1 MERTGISPGE
11 RMANKAHKPTEK
23 TRSEVAALC
32 SFGIPQEDI
41 AEYIGVSHVTL
52 RKHYAKEIK
61 LSSIKANRAVG
72 EFLFRA
78 ASGRG
83 IEDGGSY
90 SDCVRAAMFWAKT
103 RMGWREKDREED
115 HITEPIRITITR
127 ATSGD
132 QP

>member
-1 MERTGISPGE
+1 
-11 RMANKAHKPTEK
+11 MANKAHKPTEK

-61 LSSIKANRAVG
+61 LSAIKANRAVG

-103 RMGWREKDREED
+103 RMSWREKDREDQEKTED
-115 HITEPIRITITR
+115 LASSISKLIDRLPN
-127 ATSGD
+127 
-132 QP
+132 